1 MKAFN
6 LPDLGEG
13 LQEAR
18 IIEWHVQPGEEVKV
32 DQPLLSVETA
42 KAIVEIPS
50 PRAGRVGRLLGAP
63 NDMVRTGAPLLLF
76 DGDEG
81 EEDART
87 VVGRIEAA
95 AGPAPIAPALGRGDI
110 GVAGRKAL
118 PAVRLLA
125 RQLGVDLADITAS
138 RPDGVITAEDVRRA
152 ASPGTAMPE
161 GQALRGL
168 RLGMA
173 RAVSQAHVEV
183 AAATIMDDADMET
196 WAEGQNITVR
206 LLRALVAGCRAEPA
220 LNAWYEGHSMTRQL
234 VDRID
239 IGIAIDIPDG
249 LLVAVLRDAGTRDA
263 ASLQQGLD
271 ELHASA
277 IQRTLKPEE
286 LRGQTITLSNFGML
300 GGRYAVPV
308 VIPPAVA
315 ILAAGRVRRQVVP
328 AGGMPETH
336 RLLPLSLSFDHRAV
350 TGGEAARFL
359 NAVIADLELVS

>member
-1 MKAFN
+1 
-6 LPDLGEG
+6 
-13 LQEAR
+13 
-18 IIEWHVQPGEEVKV
+18 
-32 DQPLLSVETA
+32 
-42 KAIVEIPS
+42 
-50 PRAGRVGRLLGAP
+50 
-63 NDMVRTGAPLLLF
+63 
-76 DGDEG
+76 
-81 EEDART
+81 
-87 VVGRIEAA
+87 
-95 AGPAPIAPALGRGDI
+95 
-110 GVAGRKAL
+110 
-118 PAVRLLA
+118 
-125 RQLGVDLADITAS
+125 
-138 RPDGVITAEDVRRA
+138 
-152 ASPGTAMPE
+152 
-161 GQALRGL
+161 
-168 RLGMA
+168 
-173 RAVSQAHVEV
+173 
-183 AAATIMDDADMET
+183 MET

>member
-1 MKAFN
+1 
-6 LPDLGEG
+6 
-13 LQEAR
+13 
-18 IIEWHVQPGEEVKV
+18 
-32 DQPLLSVETA
+32 
-42 KAIVEIPS
+42 
-50 PRAGRVGRLLGAP
+50 
-63 NDMVRTGAPLLLF
+63 MVRTGAPLLLF

-95 AGPAPIAPALGRGDI
+95 AGPAPTASPAARDDAS
-110 GVAGRKAL
+110 VPARKAL

-125 RQLGVDLADITAS
+125 RQLRVDLAGIAGS
-138 RPDGVITAEDVRRA
+138 GPGGVITADDVRHA
-152 ASPGTAMPE
+152 ASPGAAVPE

-173 RAVSQAHVEV
+173 QAMSHAHAEV

-220 LNAWYEGHSMTRQL
+220 LNAWYDGRSMTHRL
-234 VDRID
+234 VERID

-249 LLVAVLRDAGTRDA
+249 LLVAVLRDAGVRDA
-263 ASLQQGLD
+263 ASLRLSLD
-271 ELHASA
+271 QLHAGA
-277 IQRTLKPEE
+277 LRRTLKPEE

-308 VIPPAVA
+308 VVPPAVA
-315 ILAAGRVRRQVVP
+315 ILAAGRARRQVVP
-328 AGGMPETH
+328 TAGMPETH

-350 TGGEAARFL
+350 TGAEAARFL
-359 NAVIADLELVS
+359 KSVIADLELAR